1 MEWKKADEPAS
12 YHLFRENGYS
22 PLVASALAK
31 AGLTDLEQV
40 KKHLHCDEFEDPG
53 KIRNIGKATDVIWKH
68 VYEGNRI
75 CVYGDYDADG
85 ITASAVMFLALRRL
99 GANVTV
105 RLPDRIGE
113 GYGISKKAIDEQAEL
128 GAKLFITVDNGIRAI
143 EETKYVK
150 ELGLDIVILDHHE
163 PGEELPEADAVIDLH
178 IPGES
183 FPDTELTGSGLAW
196 KVAHY
201 MLEQMGEHDYAM
213 SLVDIAAFGTVG
225 DVAPLIGENRT
236 IVKRAIR
243 LMQSPGY
250 CRPGVSALM
259 KGTEHITAEDI
270 AFRLAP
276 CLNAPGR
283 LTSGGASLP
292 LILLIEDD
300 PGTATELAAR
310 VHAENEHRKELQRD
324 CYQSIREEAAERIVL
339 GEKVLVILAENA
351 PSGIAGLLAG
361 NLREEFGRPSIVFC
375 PKKNIEGETVWTG
388 SARSVDAFHI
398 LNAIDTC
405 KEYLVTYG
413 GHKLAAGLTI
423 KADKG
428 MLEHFREAINKEAA
442 YLTEGMLNPV
452 ALWDVEL
459 TSEEITDELYAQM
472 ESLEPFGAGAPRPV
486 VKIQVAV
493 NDDKGHSFMGA
504 EGQHLKLFCDG
515 YVMVGFSLA
524 EKYIENCLPT
534 ELTAYGNLSLNYYR
548 GSCTKQVSLLDFTC

>member
-1 MEWKKADEPAS
+1 MKWKKADEPAS
-12 YHLFRENGYS
+12 YRLFRETGYS

-31 AGLTDLEQV
+31 AGLTDLEDANR
-40 KKHLHCDEFEDPG
+40 HLGREEFEDPG

-105 RLPDRIGE
+105 RLPDRIEE

-143 EETKYVK
+143 EETRYVK
-150 ELGLDIVILDHHE
+150 ELGLDIVVLDHHE
-163 PGEELPEADAVIDLH
+163 PGNEIPEADAVIDLH
-178 IPGES
+178 IPGET

-213 SLVDIAAFGTVG
+213 SLVDIAAIGTVG
-225 DVAPLIGENRT
+225 DVAPLLGENRT

-243 LMQSPGY
+243 MMRSPGY
-250 CRPGVSALM
+250 NRPGVSALM
-259 KGTEHITAEDI
+259 KGIEHITAEDI

-300 PGTATELAAR
+300 SRTATELAAR
-310 VHAENEHRKELQRD
+310 VHSENEHRKELQRD
-324 CYQSIREEAAERIVL
+324 CYQSIREEAVERIAS

-361 NLREEFGRPSIVFC
+361 SLKEEFGRPAIVFC
-375 PKKNIEGETVWTG
+375 PKKNIEGEMIWTG

-398 LNAIDTC
+398 LNAIDACRDT
-405 KEYLVTYG
+405 LVAYG

-423 KADKG
+423 KAD
-428 MLEHFREAINKEAA
+428 LDVLARFRKAINEKAG
-442 YLTEGMLNPV
+442 YLTEEMLNPV

-459 TSEEITDELYAQM
+459 TTKDLTDELYAEM

-486 VKIQVAV
+486 VKIPVTV
-493 NDDKGHSFMGA
+493 NGENGHTFMGA
-504 EGQHLKLFCDG
+504 ESQHLKLFCDSC
-515 YVMVGFSLA
+515 VMVGFSLA

-548 GSCTKQVSLLDFTC
+548 GSCTKQISLLDFTC

>member
-31 AGLTDLEQV
+31 AGFTDLEQV
-40 KKHLHCDEFEDPG
+40 KKHLCCEEFEDPG
-53 KIRNIGKATDVIWKH
+53 KIRNIGEATDVVWKH
-68 VYEGNRI
+68 VYAGNRI

-105 RLPDRIGE
+105 RLPDRIEE

-143 EETKYVK
+143 AETKYVK

-163 PGEELPEADAVIDLH
+163 PGDEIPEADAVIDLH
-178 IPGES
+178 IPGET

-213 SLVDIAAFGTVG
+213 SLVDIAAIGTVG
-225 DVAPLIGENRT
+225 DVAPLLGENRT

-243 LMQSPGY
+243 MMRSPGY
-250 CRPGVSALM
+250 NRPGVSALM

-283 LTSGGASLP
+283 LITGGASLP

-300 PGTATELAAR
+300 PRTATELAAR

-324 CYQSIREEAAERIVL
+324 CYQAIREEALERITA
-339 GEKVLVILAENA
+339 GDKVLVILAEDA

-361 NLREEFGRPSIVFC
+361 NLKEEFCRPSIVFC

-398 LNAIDTC
+398 LNAIDAC
-405 KEYLVTYG
+405 KDTLLAYG

-423 KADKG
+423 KADKD
-428 MLEHFREAINKEAA
+428 MLGRFRKAVNEQAG
-442 YLTEGMLNPV
+442 YLTEEMLTPT

-459 TSEEITDELYAQM
+459 TSEELTDELYAEM
-472 ESLEPFGAGAPRPV
+472 DSLEPFGAGSPRPV
-486 VKIQVAV
+486 VKIPVTV
-493 NDDKGHSFMGA
+493 NGENGHTFMGS
-504 EGQHLKLFCDG
+504 ESQHLKLFCENC
-515 YVMVGFSLA
+515 VMVGFSLA

-534 ELTAYGNLSLNYYR
+534 EITAYGNLSLNYYR
-548 GSCTKQVSLLDFTC
+548 GSCTKQVSLLDFAC

>member
-22 PLVASALAK
+22 PLVASVLAK
-31 AGLTDLEQV
+31 AGFTDLGQAKRHISWE
-40 KKHLHCDEFEDPG
+40 EFEDPG
-53 KIRNIGKATDVIWKH
+53 KIRNIDLATDVIWKH
-68 VYEGNRI
+68 IYDGNRI
-75 CVYGDYDADG
+75 CIYGDYDADG
-85 ITASAVMFLALRRL
+85 ITASALMFLALKRL

-105 RLPDRIGE
+105 RLPDRIEE

-150 ELGLDIVILDHHE
+150 ELGLDIVVLDHHE
-163 PGEELPEADAVIDLH
+163 PGDKLPEADAVIDLH
-178 IPGES
+178 IPGET

-213 SLVDIAAFGTVG
+213 SLVDIAAIGTVG
-225 DVAPLIGENRT
+225 DVAPLLGENRT
-236 IVKRAIR
+236 IVKRAVR
-243 LMQSPGY
+243 MMRSPEY
-250 CRPGVSALM
+250 KRPGVSALM

-300 PGTATELAAR
+300 PRTATELAAR
-310 VHAENEHRKELQRD
+310 VHSENEHRKELQRD
-324 CYQSIREEAAERIVL
+324 CYQSIREEAMERITL
-339 GEKVLVILAENA
+339 GEKILVILAENA

-361 NLREEFGRPSIVFC
+361 NLKEEFGRPSIVFC
-375 PKKNIEGETVWTG
+375 PKKNIEGETIWTG

-398 LNAIDTC
+398 LDAIDACRDT
-405 KEYLVTYG
+405 LIAYG

-423 KADKG
+423 KADKD
-428 MLEHFREAINKEAA
+428 MLDRFRKAINEQAGH
-442 YLTEGMLNPV
+442 LTEEMLNPA

-459 TSEEITDELYAQM
+459 TANDLTDELYAEM
-472 ESLEPFGAGAPRPV
+472 ENLEPFGAGAPKPV
-486 VKIQVAV
+486 VKIPVTI
-493 NDDKGHSFMGA
+493 NGENGHTFMGA
-504 EGQHLKLFCDG
+504 ESQHLKLFCENC
-515 YVMVGFSLA
+515 VMVGFSLA

-534 ELTAYGNLSLNYYR
+534 ELTVYGNLSLNYFR
-548 GSCTKQVSLLDFTC
+548 GTCTKQVSLLDFTC

>member
-324 CYQSIREEAAERIVL
+324 CYQSIREEAVERIAS
-339 GEKVLVILAENA
+339 GEKVLVM
-351 PSGIAGLLAG
+351 
-361 NLREEFGRPSIVFC
+361 
-375 PKKNIEGETVWTG
+375 
-388 SARSVDAFHI
+388 
-398 LNAIDTC
+398 
-405 KEYLVTYG
+405 
-413 GHKLAAGLTI
+413 TI
-423 KADKG
+423 S
-428 MLEHFREAINKEAA
+428 R
-442 YLTEGMLNPV
+442 
-452 ALWDVEL
+452 
-459 TSEEITDELYAQM
+459 
-472 ESLEPFGAGAPRPV
+472 
-486 VKIQVAV
+486 
-493 NDDKGHSFMGA
+493 
-504 EGQHLKLFCDG
+504 
-515 YVMVGFSLA
+515 
-524 EKYIENCLPT
+524 
-534 ELTAYGNLSLNYYR
+534 
-548 GSCTKQVSLLDFTC
+548 

>member
-1 MEWKKADEPAS
+1 
-12 YHLFRENGYS
+12 
-22 PLVASALAK
+22 
-31 AGLTDLEQV
+31 
-40 KKHLHCDEFEDPG
+40 
-53 KIRNIGKATDVIWKH
+53 
-68 VYEGNRI
+68 
-75 CVYGDYDADG
+75 
-85 ITASAVMFLALRRL
+85 
-99 GANVTV
+99 
-105 RLPDRIGE
+105 
-113 GYGISKKAIDEQAEL
+113 
-128 GAKLFITVDNGIRAI
+128 
-143 EETKYVK
+143 
-150 ELGLDIVILDHHE
+150 
-163 PGEELPEADAVIDLH
+163 
-178 IPGES
+178 
-183 FPDTELTGSGLAW
+183 
-196 KVAHY
+196 
-201 MLEQMGEHDYAM
+201 
-213 SLVDIAAFGTVG
+213 
-225 DVAPLIGENRT
+225 
-236 IVKRAIR
+236 
-243 LMQSPGY
+243 
-250 CRPGVSALM
+250 LM

-324 CYQSIREEAAERIVL
+324 CYQSIREEAVERIVL

-442 YLTEGMLNPV
+442 YLTEEMLNPV

-459 TSEEITDELYAQM
+459 NSEEITDELYAEM

-493 NDDKGHSFMGA
+493 NEDKGHSFMGA
-504 EGQHLKLFCDG
+504 EDQHLKLFCDR

>member
-1 MEWKKADEPAS
+1 MKWKKADEPAS
-12 YHLFRENGYS
+12 YRLFRETGYS

-31 AGLTDLEQV
+31 AGLTDLEDANR
-40 KKHLHCDEFEDPG
+40 HLGREEFEDPG

-75 CVYGDYDADG
+75 CVYGDYDSDG

-105 RLPDRIGE
+105 RLPDRIEE

-143 EETKYVK
+143 EETRYVK
-150 ELGLDIVILDHHE
+150 ELGLDIVVLDHHE
-163 PGEELPEADAVIDLH
+163 PGNEIPEADAVIDLH
-178 IPGES
+178 IPGET

-213 SLVDIAAFGTVG
+213 SLVDIAAIGTVG
-225 DVAPLIGENRT
+225 DVAPLLGENRT

-243 LMQSPGY
+243 MMRSPGY
-250 CRPGVSALM
+250 NRPGVSALM
-259 KGTEHITAEDI
+259 KGIEHITAEDI

-300 PGTATELAAR
+300 SRTATELAAR
-310 VHAENEHRKELQRD
+310 VHSENEHRKELQRD
-324 CYQSIREEAAERIVL
+324 CYQSIREEAVERIAS

-361 NLREEFGRPSIVFC
+361 SLKEEFGRPAIVFC
-375 PKKNIEGETVWTG
+375 PKKNIEGEMIWTG

-398 LNAIDTC
+398 LNAIDACRDT
-405 KEYLVTYG
+405 LVAYG

-423 KADKG
+423 KAD
-428 MLEHFREAINKEAA
+428 LDVLARFRKAINEKAG
-442 YLTEGMLNPV
+442 YLTEEMLNPV

-459 TSEEITDELYAQM
+459 TTKDLTDELYAEM

-486 VKIQVAV
+486 VKIPVTV
-493 NDDKGHSFMGA
+493 NGENGHTFMGA
-504 EGQHLKLFCDG
+504 ESQHLKLFCDSC
-515 YVMVGFSLA
+515 VMVGFSLA

-548 GSCTKQVSLLDFTC
+548 GSCTKQISLLDFTC